1 MRGERVLPYSAGSE
15 RRLGLSPLTASQMA
29 RIYVTDRMGESQVV
43 EGQTGVSVM
52 ETLRELDNGVEA
64 LCGGMCSC
72 ATCHCHIDPSWW
84 GKLPPRSP
92 EEDELLSELEFV
104 GDHSRLTCQVRFSE
118 ELDGLK
124 LTIAPEE

>member
-1 MRGERVLPYSAGSE
+1 
-15 RRLGLSPLTASQMA
+15 MA
-29 RIYVTDRMGESQVV
+29 RIHVTDREGESLVI

-72 ATCHCHIDPSWW
+72 ATCHSYIDRAWF

-92 EEDELLSELEFV
+92 EEDELLSELEYV
-104 GDHSRLTCQVRFSE
+104 REHSRLTCQVRFSQ
-118 ELDGLK
+118 ELDGLT
-124 LTIAPEE
+124 LTVAPEE

>member
-1 MRGERVLPYSAGSE
+1 
-15 RRLGLSPLTASQMA
+15 MA
-29 RIYVTDRMGESQVV
+29 RIHVTDRAGESLVV
-43 EGQTGVSVM
+43 EGHAGASVM

-72 ATCHCHIDPSWW
+72 ATCHSYIDAAWW
-84 GKLPPRSP
+84 GRLPPRSP

-104 GDHSRLTCQVRFSE
+104 RDNSRLTCQLRFSE
-118 ELDGLK
+118 ELDGLT

>member
-1 MRGERVLPYSAGSE
+1 
-15 RRLGLSPLTASQMA
+15 MA
-29 RIYVTDRMGESQVV
+29 RIHVTDRVGETLVV
-43 EGQTGVSVM
+43 EGETGVSVM

-72 ATCHCHIDPSWW
+72 ATCHSYVDPAWW

-92 EEDELLSELEFV
+92 EEDELVSELEHV
-104 GDHSRLTCQVRFSE
+104 RDNSRLTCQITFSE
-118 ELDGLK
+118 DLDGLT

>member
-1 MRGERVLPYSAGSE
+1 
-15 RRLGLSPLTASQMA
+15 MA
-29 RIYVTDRMGESQVV
+29 RIRVTDRAGESLVV
-43 EGQTGVSVM
+43 EGHAGVSVM

-72 ATCHCHIDPSWW
+72 ATCHSYVDSSWW
-84 GKLPPRSP
+84 DRLPPRSP

-104 GDHSRLTCQVRFSE
+104 RDNSRLTCQLRFSE
-118 ELDGLK
+118 DLDGLT